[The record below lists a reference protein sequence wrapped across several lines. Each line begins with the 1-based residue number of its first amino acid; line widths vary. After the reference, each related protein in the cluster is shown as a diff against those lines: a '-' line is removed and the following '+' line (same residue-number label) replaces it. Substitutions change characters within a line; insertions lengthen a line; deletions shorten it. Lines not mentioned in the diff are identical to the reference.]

1 MDEMNKE
8 TMPEFG
14 SETTTGFV
22 PENAMENTTQIPRQG
37 NPRRKKKSQMQIFKE
52 TYLPLIIAGV
62 AAFLILVF
70 LIGSVSRAIKKH
82 RVERDA
88 SIAASESLQ
97 AQQDALDTEA
107 KHILETAAKKAA
119 GYDFVGAIAAI
130 DSFSGDIAA
139 YEELMSKR
147 AEYQQ
152 AMRSM
157 TEYNNPNDILN
168 LSFQVLVAD
177 PERAFADDDYG
188 SAYHS
193 NFVTV
198 AEFNKILQE
207 LYANNY
213 MLVSMD
219 DFITTTTDANGQVSY
234 AAKTLYLPA
243 GKKPVMITQTQVNYY
258 TYMVDSDGDGIAD
271 KDGAGFAS
279 KLVIGTDGKLTCEM
293 IDAQGNK
300 VYGAYDLVPIL
311 NDFIATHPDFSLDG
325 AKATLAVTGF
335 DGLFGY
341 RTDID
346 AKENLDEAAYNAELQ
361 GAMKVINALR
371 QDGYTLAC
379 YTYNNIGYGDIS
391 IEEMQDDM
399 NSWITEVTPLL
410 GQTDT
415 LVYAVGSDIADS
427 GSTYSG
433 EAYDLLST
441 AGFRFFLGFCDDG
454 DLWTTVE
461 TDYVRQGRILV
472 SGDNLIYYPEWFSGI
487 FDPEAVL
494 DAHRYS
500 E

>member
-1 MDEMNKE
+1 M
-8 TMPEFG
+8 
-14 SETTTGFV
+14 
-22 PENAMENTTQIPRQG
+22 
-37 NPRRKKKSQMQIFKE
+37 
-52 TYLPLIIAGV
+52 
-62 AAFLILVF
+62 
-70 LIGSVSRAIKKH
+70 
-82 RVERDA
+82 ERDA

-97 AQQDALDTEA
+97 AQQQALDAEA
-107 KHILETAAKKAA
+107 KRILETAAKQAA
-119 GYDFVGAIAAI
+119 GYDFVSAIASI

-139 YEELMSKR
+139 YDELMTKR

-157 TEYNNPNDILN
+157 TEYNNPNDVLN

-177 PERAFADDDYG
+177 PERAFADEDYG
-188 SAYHS
+188 SAYQS

-207 LYANNY
+207 LYANDY

-219 DFITTTTDANGQVSY
+219 DFITTTTDANGQTSY

-258 TYMVDSDGDGIAD
+258 TYMVDGDGDGIAD

-494 DAHRYS
+494 DAYRYS

>member
-1 MDEMNKE
+1 MDELNKD

-14 SETTTGFV
+14 SETTSGFV
-22 PENAMENTTQIPRQG
+22 PESLMENTTQIPRQG

-62 AAFLILVF
+62 AALLILIF
-70 LIGSVSRAIKKH
+70 LIGSIGRAIKKH

-97 AQQDALDTEA
+97 AQQEALDAEA
-107 KHILETAAKKAA
+107 KRILETAAKQAA
-119 GYDFVGAIAAI
+119 GYDFVGAISAI

-139 YEELMSKR
+139 YEELMTKR

-157 TEYNNPNDILN
+157 TEYNNPNDVLN

-177 PERAFADDDYG
+177 PQRAYADEDYG
-188 SAYHS
+188 TAYQS

-207 LYANNY
+207 LYDNGY

-219 DFITTTTDANGQVSY
+219 DFITTTNENGKISY

-243 GKKPVMITQTQVNYY
+243 GKKPVIITQTQVNYY
-258 TYMVDSDGDGIAD
+258 SYMIDGDGDGIAD

-279 KLVIGTDGKLTCEM
+279 KLVIGTDGKLTNEM

-300 VYGAYDLVPIL
+300 VYGSYDLVPIL
-311 NDFIATHPDFSLDG
+311 NDFIAMHPDFSLDG
-325 AKATLAVTGF
+325 ARATLAVTGF

-346 AKENLDEAAYNAELQ
+346 AKNSMEESAYNAELQ

-371 QDGYTLAC
+371 EDGYTLAC

-391 IEEMQDDM
+391 TEELQDDL
-399 NSWITEVTPLL
+399 NSWVNEVTPLL

-433 EAYDLLST
+433 EAYDLLDT
-441 AGFRFFLGFCDDG
+441 AGFRCFMGFCDDG
-454 DLWTTVE
+454 DPWTTVE

-494 DAHRYS
+494 DAYRFS